1 VRVRPLNPV
10 LLALA
15 GAALWAQ
22 DPPAV
27 IVDTDLLTDC
37 DDAGALAVLHALAD
51 RGEVRLL
58 GVVLDGQDTTG
69 KHGAVASAID
79 RYYGRGDL
87 PIGVDRRPAG
97 MTPRKTSSY
106 APAVFAEF
114 PNDGLLDEQRPDAL
128 AVYRRLLVAAPDRG
142 VTIIGIGFLTNLD
155 TLLRSPGDA
164 LDARDGLALVRAK
177 VRGISLMGGRYPT
190 GAEHNFTYAGAV
202 EATRAVLATW
212 PDAQAPMVFCGY
224 ELGAPLITGQAYR
237 QAPAS
242 PMRRCYELAYH
253 ALEKGRPSW
262 DQTAVLHAVRGLGPA
277 AAPYWTAVPGSIH
290 LDETGGDSWA
300 AAPARGMSYLVRSME
315 AKALATELE
324 RLMAQAP
331 GSGRP

>member
-1 VRVRPLNPV
+1 MIRSLR
-10 LLALA
+10 LLLAALA

-37 DDAGALAVLHALAD
+37 DDAGALAMLHALAD
-51 RGEVRLL
+51 RGEVRIL
-58 GVVLDGQDTTG
+58 GIVLDGQDTTG

-97 MTPRKTSSY
+97 TTPRKTSSY
-106 APAVFAEF
+106 APAIFAEF

-128 AVYRRLLVAAPDRG
+128 AVYRRLLAAAPDRS
-142 VTIIGIGFLTNLD
+142 VTIIGLGFLTNLD

-177 VRGISLMGGRYPT
+177 VRGMSLMGGKYPS

-202 EATRAVLATW
+202 EATRSVLATW
-212 PDAQAPMVFCGY
+212 PDAQAPLVFCGY
-224 ELGAPLITGQAYR
+224 ELGAPLITGLAWR

-253 ALEKGRPSW
+253 ALEQGRPSW

-277 AAPYWTAVPGSIH
+277 AAPYWTAVPGSI
-290 LDETGGDSWA
+290 LVDGKGADSWS
-300 AAPARGMSYLVRSME
+300 AAPVRGMSYLARSME
-315 AKALATELE
+315 TGALATEIE
-324 RLMAQAP
+324 RLMTLAP
-331 GSGRP
+331 GAGKP